1 MEGTF
6 LSRENGTLGRSLIVS
21 PKVAMLEE
29 NVGSMF
35 RLQKGIVSHK
45 PTHSIVQ
52 PVNSCK
58 SPPPRAGQ
66 VLNIHPNS

>member
-21 PKVAMLEE
+21 PKVVMLEE

-58 SPPPRAGQ
+58 SLPLRA
-66 VLNIHPNS
+66 VRS

>member
-6 LSRENGTLGRSLIVS
+6 LSWENGTLGRSLIVF

-29 NVGSMF
+29 YVGSMF

-58 SPPPRAGQ
+58 RLPPRA
-66 VLNIHPNS
+66 VRS

>member
-35 RLQKGIVSHK
+35 RLQRGIVSHK

-58 SPPPRAGQ
+58 SLPLRA
-66 VLNIHPNS
+66 VRS

>member
-6 LSRENGTLGRSLIVS
+6 LSRKNDTLRRSLIVF

-29 NVGSMF
+29 YVRSMF
-35 RLQKGIVSHK
+35 RLQKEIVSHK

-58 SPPPRAGQ
+58 SLPLRA
-66 VLNIHPNS
+66 VRS

>member
-1 MEGTF
+1 MDGTF
-6 LSRENGTLGRSLIVS
+6 LSRENDTLGRSLIVF

-29 NVGSMF
+29 YVGSMF

-52 PVNSCK
+52 PVN
-58 SPPPRAGQ
+58 P
-66 VLNIHPNS
+66 

>member
-1 MEGTF
+1 MEGT
-6 LSRENGTLGRSLIVS
+6 LPSRKNDTLRRSLIVF

-29 NVGSMF
+29 YVGSMF

-52 PVNSCK
+52 PGIRAKV
-58 SPPPRAGQ
+58 SPLEQ
-66 VLNIHPNS
+66 VRS

>member
-52 PVNSCK
+52 PVN
-58 SPPPRAGQ
+58 P
-66 VLNIHPNS
+66 

>member
-1 MEGTF
+1 MEGT
-6 LSRENGTLGRSLIVS
+6 LPSRKNDTLRRSLIVF

-29 NVGSMF
+29 YVGSMF

-52 PVNSCK
+52 PGNSCK
-58 SPPPRAGQ
+58 SLPPRAGQ

>member
-58 SPPPRAGQ
+58 SLPLRA
-66 VLNIHPNS
+66 VRS